1 MYLAEALRAFKNG
14 NDPKHWQKTE
24 EMLRFGEM
32 CAPVAPD
39 TLWTRL
45 CGRESGG
52 RVSCDLHSG
61 GRAF

>member
-1 MYLAEALRAFKNG
+1 MLLKTETIPNS
-14 NDPKHWQKTE
+14 WQKTE